1 MNKQVYEN
9 VISKSIFKLLLII
22 FILTSGKTASAQDFS
37 SAMSINVNTYM
48 QGNVTSGYGEEQNYY
63 MFSVPEDG
71 YIVLNFTNPLQQ
83 DNDKYWKMYLYNSE
97 YNELIGGT
105 PIYGNLASTN
115 STAVGIPAGVYYVK
129 IQSSAYGYAMS
140 TDIYGLNIKYT
151 ASDTWE
157 KELNDT
163 FTDAT
168 PIVTNVE
175 YYGTTDSGYSSEND
189 YYTFKIVQDGCVT
202 LNFTNPLQSND
213 DHYWSMY
220 LYNGKYE
227 EICFRKIYGNKDNT
241 KAVSIGVEEG
251 TYYIKIQS
259 SAYEYAMSTDIYGIT
274 ARFEA
279 SDYWEKEFNDEFTTA
294 TKIKMD
300 TRYYGTSCAG
310 YEYEKDYYSIDIS
323 DTGVYAVDI
332 YTDNLSN
339 DDKYWAMYLYDSSYN
354 EIGKTYVYGNKTKHT
369 IAGVLSNGTYYIKV
383 ESTDYN
389 IPASDTVYSICVTK
403 GNSNTIKENCSHEYD
418 TRQRDATYFKN
429 GYTLHVCE
437 LCGYSY
443 KDNYIS
449 KKILS
454 QGYVSSYSK
463 GGNKSLELS
472 WLSVDGATG
481 YQIRYYIN
489 KSSKKTKN
497 IIGTSCTIRGLKRKK
512 TYKVQVR
519 AYVKEGSKTAYGKWS
534 EVRKIRTL

>member
-1 MNKQVYEN
+1 
-9 VISKSIFKLLLII
+9 
-22 FILTSGKTASAQDFS
+22 
-37 SAMSINVNTYM
+37 
-48 QGNVTSGYGEEQNYY
+48 
-63 MFSVPEDG
+63 
-71 YIVLNFTNPLQQ
+71 
-83 DNDKYWKMYLYNSE
+83 
-97 YNELIGGT
+97 
-105 PIYGNLASTN
+105 
-115 STAVGIPAGVYYVK
+115 
-129 IQSSAYGYAMS
+129 MS

-175 YYGTTDSGYSSEND
+175 YYGTTDSGYSSGSD
-189 YYTFKIVQDGCVT
+189 YYTFKIVQDGCIT

-227 EICFRKIYGNKDNT
+227 EICLREIYGNKDNT

-259 SAYEYAMSTDIYGIT
+259 SKYGYGKSTDIYGIT
-274 ARFEA
+274 AMFEA

-294 TKIKMD
+294 TKIKVD
-300 TRYYGTSCAG
+300 TKYYGTTHMG
-310 YEYEKDYYSIDIS
+310 YEKEKDYYSIDIS
-323 DTGVYAVDI
+323 DTGVYAVEI
-332 YTDNLSN
+332 YTDNLRN
-339 DDKYWAMYLYDSSYN
+339 DDEYWTMCLYDSSYN

-369 IAGVLSNGTYYIKV
+369 IASALSKETYYIKV
-383 ESTDYN
+383 ESTNMKFLLLIQFIQYVLLKE
-389 IPASDTVYSICVTK
+389 ILIQLRKTVLMNMILVKVMLHILKMVIHCMYANYAAIVTK
-403 GNSNTIKENCSHEYD
+403 MII
-418 TRQRDATYFKN
+418 FP
-429 GYTLHVCE
+429 
-437 LCGYSY
+437 
-443 KDNYIS
+443 

-463 GGNKSLELS
+463 GGNKSLELRWS
-472 WLSVDGATG
+472 SVDGATG

-489 KSSKKTKN
+489 KSSKKIKN
-497 IIGTSCTIRGLKRKK
+497 IIGTSCIIRGLKRKK

-519 AYVKEGSKTAYGKWS
+519 AYVKEDS
-534 EVRKIRTL
+534 